1 MQASVLNF
9 GNTSKN
15 TYWPIVFWL
24 LQWVS
29 FFFSFSFF
37 FLNTG
42 FTLILGKKNSE
53 KMSAFSLMILVGIS
67 RSGKTFSISSSWVI
81 FLKSK
86 KTYIFKRKL
95 ARSVLLFHFKN
106 TGMVLNSFDSI
117 NYPVIEFF
125 WNLTASDITPLNT
138 NTTKWQTHSNNLS
151 AVANKLFDYVW
162 QFCGID
168 A

>member
-1 MQASVLNF
+1 M
-9 GNTSKN
+9 GE
-15 TYWPIVFWL
+15 
-24 LQWVS
+24 

-53 KMSAFSLMILVGIS
+53 KMSAFCLMILVGIS

-86 KTYIFKRKL
+86 RTYIFKRKL
-95 ARSVLLFHFKN
+95 ARSVLLFYFKN

-117 NYPVIEFF
+117 KYRVIEVF
-125 WNLTASDITPLNT
+125 WNLTASDINPLTT
-138 NTTKWQTHSNNLS
+138 NITKWPNTRKQFVSCCQQIVWLCLTILWDWR
-151 AVANKLFDYVW
+151 VKCKGPKLK
-162 QFCGID
+162 
-168 A
+168 